1 MNNYVNIIDLINGLS
16 DTEKEKFNVIVNSI
30 PVLTYN
36 TILDY
41 FKYNYSQFS
50 SIHSK
55 NSTDFSNHFKYFLTC
70 KSYDIDRI
78 YNALSSTYNVLDN
91 YNRIETTNINTS
103 ATVQSD
109 INAVSTSYETT
120 ENNADFNPVSK
131 NETNGGKTSN
141 SGTSSTETNIHGNI
155 GVTTNQQMLESEI
168 LLRMKYNLC
177 KLICDDFARGD
188 FVI

>member
-1 MNNYVNIIDLINGLS
+1 MIDYVNIIDLINGLS
-16 DTEKEKFNVIVNSI
+16 DTEKENFNVIVNGI
-30 PVLTYN
+30 TVLTCN

-41 FKYNYSQFS
+41 FKYTYSQFS
-50 SIHSK
+50 SVHSK
-55 NSTDFSNHFKYFLTC
+55 NSTDFSNHFKNFLIC
-70 KSYDIDRI
+70 KSFDIDRI

-120 ENNADFNPVSK
+120 ENSAEFNPVSK

-141 SGTSSTETNIHGNI
+141 SGTSSTETNIHGNV

-168 LLRMKYNLC
+168 QLRMKYNLC
-177 KLICDDFARGD
+177 KLICDDFARED
-188 FVI
+188 FVT

>member
-1 MNNYVNIIDLINGLS
+1 MNNYINIMDLINDLS
-16 DTEKEKFNVIVNSI
+16 DTEKENFNVIVNSI

-70 KSYDIDRI
+70 NDIDRI

-120 ENNADFNPVSK
+120 ENSADFNPVSK